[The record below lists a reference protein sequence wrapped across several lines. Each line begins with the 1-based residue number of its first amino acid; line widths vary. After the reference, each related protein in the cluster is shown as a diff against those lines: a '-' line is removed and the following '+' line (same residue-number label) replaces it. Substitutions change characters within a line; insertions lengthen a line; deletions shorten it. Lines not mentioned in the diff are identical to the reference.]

1 MLGDRIVEDEREETR
16 RTSVSATNPYLILGS
31 ASAVV
36 KKTSRSLA
44 QRTVRYLEKNYL
56 PMDPNVEG
64 GSDAE
69 N

>member
-1 MLGDRIVEDEREETR
+1 MLGDRIVEDGREETR
-16 RTSVSATNPYLILGS
+16 RTSVSATNPYLLLGS

-36 KKTSRSLA
+36 KKTSRSTADISLF
-44 QRTVRYLEKNYL
+44 RKNYL
-56 PMDPNVEG
+56 SMDPNAEG